1 MPWTC
6 IPVPPVTLRCENN
19 CCSAITIPLQVCKA
33 ITGHKL
39 QGQSI
44 GMGHPWSKAV
54 VGLPCW
60 GNKTPGLEQVS
71 ISQAT
76 WLSVLALDDMQEE
89 LMYDQLMSIGTG
101 KAYDKWCQFE
111 ETMQEL
117 AQETQQVVSSRITW
131 FKSMKNWSFFA
142 FLCGAGLIIPKAF

>member
-117 AQETQQVVSSRITW
+117 AQETQHVVSSRITW